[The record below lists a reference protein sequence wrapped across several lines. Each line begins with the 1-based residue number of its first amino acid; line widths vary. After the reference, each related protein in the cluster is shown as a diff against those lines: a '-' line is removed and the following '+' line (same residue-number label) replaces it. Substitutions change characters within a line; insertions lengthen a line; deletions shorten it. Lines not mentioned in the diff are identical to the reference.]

1 MISSSKQSSLV
12 GMADISSN
20 KVFSFDCTPDMSKKL
35 CIINQLCERI
45 IFLYIIFKCNK
56 TEWNS
61 FNK

>member
-20 KVFSFDCTPDMSKKL
+20 KVFSFDWTPDMSKKL